1 MVHGFILEE
10 YMNIIIV
17 GIGKVGTALADQLVK
32 EGHNVVMVDRSA
44 EALARVSEDIDAI
57 RLEGNGASITTQM
70 EAGIKTADIFIS
82 VTNSDEMNLL
92 CCLIAR
98 KAGHCATIARV
109 RNPVYSNEI
118 GFIKEQMGISMII
131 NPEMAAATEISRIL
145 RFPPAI
151 QIDTFAKGRIELL
164 KFKVQPEFGLDGLS
178 VMEID
183 NKLRCDVLISGV
195 ERGDEVS
202 IPDGKFVIRNGDMVS
217 IIASQTNS
225 AEFFR
230 KIGLDTHQVRDC
242 MIIGGGTI
250 AYYLAQQ
257 LSRMKIQVK
266 IIEKDRARC
275 DFLADVLGDTLIING
290 DGTDKDM
297 LLEEGLQTA
306 QSFITLTNIDE
317 ENVFLSLY
325 AKDNSQAKIVTKI
338 NRIQFDQLIS
348 KMDLGSLIYPK
359 FLTADYILQYVRA
372 MQNSIGSNVETLYH
386 ILGNR
391 AEALEFIIREESD
404 VTNIPLSD
412 LPTKNNLLIAAIMRN
427 GEIIIPRGQN
437 MIRLGDTVIVVTS
450 QKGLHDIRDI
460 VARA

>member
-1 MVHGFILEE
+1 
-10 YMNIIIV
+10 MNIIIV
-17 GIGKVGTALADQLVK
+17 GIGKVGRALADQLVR

-57 RLEGNGASITTQM
+57 RLEGNGASITTQT

-131 NPEMAAATEISRIL
+131 NPEMAAATEISRVL
-145 RFPPAI
+145 RFPSAI

-164 KFKVQPEFGLDGLS
+164 KFKVQPQFGLDGLS

-183 NKLRCDVLISGV
+183 NKLHCEVLISGV
-195 ERGDEVS
+195 ERGDEVA
-202 IPDGKFVIRNGDMVS
+202 IPDGKFVIKNGDMVS
-217 IIASQTNS
+217 IIASPENS

-230 KIGLDTHQVRDC
+230 KIGLNTHQVRDC
-242 MIIGGGTI
+242 MIIGGGMI

-257 LSRMKIQVK
+257 LSRMNIHVK

-275 DFLADVLGDTLIING
+275 DYLSEALGDALIING
-290 DGTDKDM
+290 DGTDKDL
-297 LLEEGLQTA
+297 LLEEGLQNT

-325 AKDNSQAKIVTKI
+325 AKDNSHAKIVTKI

-348 KMDLGSLIYPK
+348 RMDLGSLIYPK

-404 VTNIPLSD
+404 VTNIPLSE
-412 LPTKNNLLIAAIMRN
+412 LPTKKNLLIAAIMRE
-427 GEIIIPRGQN
+427 GKIILPRGKN
-437 MIRLGDTVIVVTS
+437 KIKLGDTVIVVTS

-460 VARA
+460 VVRA